1 MLARHAA
8 SPAHATPDPI
18 RITAGSAALL
28 VNAAAALLLLL
39 PQQRAEL
46 PLPIRAIDPP
56 THVVLIPQTLIPAPP
71 APTPP
76 TPAKPE
82 TPIQRTVAAPQP
94 VPAPLPMPLAPA
106 PIKVAITALAVTTF
120 AVEAIGPA
128 TAALASGTRV
138 ASIDYAFAPPPPY
151 PATALRH
158 GAEGTVWLRIEV
170 DESGT
175 PVRVSVERS
184 SGHHALDSSARL
196 HVLKRWRFQPA
207 RLDGQAVRGIALV
220 PVVFRLDG
228 G

>member
-8 SPAHATPDPI
+8 SPAHPMPDPI

-39 PQQRAEL
+39 PQQFSQL
-46 PLPIRAIDPP
+46 PLPTHAIDPP

-71 APTPP
+71 VPAP
-76 TPAKPE
+76 PAPVKPLH
-82 TPIQRTVAAPQP
+82 RAVAAPQP
-94 VPAPLPMPLAPA
+94 IPAPLPTPLAPT
-106 PIKVAITALAVTTF
+106 PVEVAITAPSVAELAI
-120 AVEAIGPA
+120 EASG
-128 TAALASGTRV
+128 AASTEPASGTRM

-151 PATALRH
+151 PAIALRR
-158 GAEGTVWLRIEV
+158 GVEGTVWLRIEV

-184 SGHHALDSSARL
+184 SGDHALDAGARV
-196 HVLKRWRFQPA
+196 HVLKHWRFQPA
-207 RLDGQAVRGIALV
+207 RLDGQAIRGIALV
-220 PVVFRLDG
+220 PVVFRLNG

>member
-1 MLARHAA
+1 MPARHAA
-8 SPAHATPDPI
+8 LPAHATPDPI

-28 VNAAAALLLLL
+28 INAAAALLLLL
-39 PQQRAEL
+39 PQQRTDL
-46 PLPIRAIDPP
+46 PLPIRAINPP

-71 APTPP
+71 LPAP
-76 TPAKPE
+76 PAPVKPMD
-82 TPIQRTVAAPQP
+82 RSVAAPQP
-94 VPAPLPMPLAPA
+94 VFAPLPTPLAPT
-106 PIKVAITALAVTTF
+106 PVEVAITAPAATHFVI
-120 AVEAIGPA
+120 EA
-128 TAALASGTRV
+128 TATTTTEPASGTRM

-151 PATALRH
+151 PAIALRQ

-184 SGHHALDSSARL
+184 SGNHALDSGARL

-207 RLDGQAVRGIALV
+207 RIDGQAIRGIALV
-220 PVVFRLDG
+220 PVAFRING